1 MRCRQKKQKR
11 RRRWPLRLVIFLGLF
26 LLALIEL
33 DHEVRPVVITMAQ
46 YQARVS
52 SILAINEAVLGELEK
67 TGIGYEDLVTV
78 CTDEH
83 GMVTS
88 VQTDAAAINRV
99 KSQLTNAV
107 SARLAVMELEEV
119 EIPIGTLLGWQI
131 FAGRGPVIR
140 FQVVP
145 ASFVESNIT
154 STLESAGINQTQH
167 KILMEFTVEMS
178 AIIPGYTTSVKVNT
192 QVSIADTLII
202 GAVPDFYAVTDQTGA

>member
-1 MRCRQKKQKR
+1 MRRRQKREKKR
-11 RRRWPLRLVIFLGLF
+11 MDWPLRVGIFAGVF
-26 LLALIEL
+26 LAALIAL

-67 TGIGYEDLVTV
+67 QEIGYEDLVTV
-78 CTDEH
+78 CTDEQ

-107 SARLAVMELEEV
+107 STRLAMMELEEV
-119 EIPIGTLLGWQI
+119 EVPIGTLLGWQI
-131 FAGRGPVIR
+131 FAGRGPTIR

-167 KILMEFTVEMS
+167 KILMDFTVEMS
-178 AIIPGYTTSVKVNT
+178 AIIPGYTTSVEVNT

-202 GAVPDFYAVTDQTGA
+202 GAVPQFYAASGS

>member
-1 MRCRQKKQKR
+1 MRRRQKREKKR
-11 RRRWPLRLVIFLGLF
+11 MGWPLRVGIFAGVF
-26 LLALIEL
+26 LAALIAL

-52 SILAINEAVLGELEK
+52 SILAINEAVLGELEIQE
-67 TGIGYEDLVTV
+67 IGYEDLVTV
-78 CTDEH
+78 CTDEQ

-107 SARLAVMELEEV
+107 STRLAMMELEEV

-131 FAGRGPVIR
+131 FAGRGPTIR

-167 KILMEFTVEMS
+167 KILMDFTVEMS
-178 AIIPGYTTSVKVNT
+178 AIIPGYTTSVEVNT

-202 GAVPDFYAVTDQTGA
+202 GAVPQFYAASGS

>member
-1 MRCRQKKQKR
+1 
-11 RRRWPLRLVIFLGLF
+11 
-26 LLALIEL
+26 
-33 DHEVRPVVITMAQ
+33 
-46 YQARVS
+46 
-52 SILAINEAVLGELEK
+52 
-67 TGIGYEDLVTV
+67 
-78 CTDEH
+78 
-83 GMVTS
+83 MVTS

-107 SARLAVMELEEV
+107 STRLAMMELEEV

-131 FAGRGPVIR
+131 FAGRGPTIR

-167 KILMEFTVEMS
+167 KILMDFTVEMS
-178 AIIPGYTTSVKVNT
+178 AIIPGYTTSVEVNT

-202 GAVPDFYAVTDQTGA
+202 GAVPQFYAAGGS

>member
-1 MRCRQKKQKR
+1 MRRRQKREKKQMG
-11 RRRWPLRLVIFLGLF
+11 WPLRVGIFAGVF
-26 LLALIEL
+26 LAALIAL

-67 TGIGYEDLVTV
+67 QEIGYEDLVTV
-78 CTDEH
+78 CTDEQ

-107 SARLAVMELEEV
+107 STRLAMMELEEV

-131 FAGRGPVIR
+131 FAGRGPTIR

-167 KILMEFTVEMS
+167 KILMDFTVEMS
-178 AIIPGYTTSVKVNT
+178 AIIPGYTTSVEVNT

-202 GAVPDFYAVTDQTGA
+202 GAVPQFYAAGGS

>member
-1 MRCRQKKQKR
+1 MRRRQKREKKR
-11 RRRWPLRLVIFLGLF
+11 MDWPLRVGIFAGV
-26 LLALIEL
+26 LLAALIAL

-67 TGIGYEDLVTV
+67 QEIGYEDLVTV
-78 CTDEH
+78 CTDEQ

-107 SARLAVMELEEV
+107 STRLAMMELEEV

-131 FAGRGPVIR
+131 FAGRGPTIR

-167 KILMEFTVEMS
+167 KILMDFTVEMS
-178 AIIPGYTTSVKVNT
+178 AIIPGYTTSVEVNT

-202 GAVPDFYAVTDQTGA
+202 GAVPQFYAASGS